1 MRLHS
6 FTPKMSTQNTLDTFE
21 EDNDFLQKKKKK
33 KGSEKNLKTSFT
45 NFLISSYI
53 VYKNFRHS

>member
-6 FTPKMSTQNTLDTFE
+6 FTPKMSTQDTLDTFE
-21 EDNDFLQKKKKK
+21 EDNDFLLKK
-33 KGSEKNLKTSFT
+33 KGSEKNLKTYFT

>member
-1 MRLHS
+1 
-6 FTPKMSTQNTLDTFE
+6 MSTQDTLDTFE
-21 EDNDFLQKKKKK
+21 EDNDFLLKKK
-33 KGSEKNLKTSFT
+33 KGSEKNLKTYFT

>member
-6 FTPKMSTQNTLDTFE
+6 FTPKMSTQDTLDTFE
-21 EDNDFLQKKKKK
+21 PDNDFLLKKK
-33 KGSEKNLKTSFT
+33 KGSEKNLKTYFT

>member
-6 FTPKMSTQNTLDTFE
+6 FTPKMSTQDTLDTFE
-21 EDNDFLQKKKKK
+21 EDNDFLLKKK
-33 KGSEKNLKTSFT
+33 KGSEKNLKTYFT

>member
-6 FTPKMSTQNTLDTFE
+6 FTPKMSTQDTLHTFE
-21 EDNDFLQKKKKK
+21 EDNDFLLKKKK
-33 KGSEKNLKTSFT
+33 KGSEKNLKTYFT

-53 VYKNFRHS
+53 VYKIFRHS